1 MREAFISPIFGAS
14 ASNAEAFA
22 ISAAAIRPLRC
33 ALRPASSA
41 KSSNTSKGDGP
52 NFDRIGSVLQNGA
65 CTYDTTRRR
74 EPWDRLLPDNFSGMC
89 NAAIEEEQRL
99 SLLAEL
105 GVLDTDPEPG
115 FDALTEAAAVL
126 TQCPIALLTLV
137 NGDRQWFKA
146 RVGWEEAR
154 TPREL
159 SFCNVAILSP
169 ELMEVRDAAID
180 LRFAKNALVTGRPNI
195 RFYAGQ
201 PLTVDGIRIG
211 ILCVIDTKP
220 RELRKVEREALQDL
234 GVAAAAMLA
243 ERRKRAVSAEQQRR
257 LTEFAMVGGDWLWET
272 DAHHRIVWMSCAY
285 GNQPALPEPCS
296 LGQALADGRVLEAAD
311 DLPNQ
316 PPTTLHRLFEK
327 RLGFARAVVECE
339 IDGVRRYLSHSAV
352 CRRDPAGHWNG
363 YRGITR
369 DMTVSI
375 AAERAHR
382 EAAALLHD
390 LSAQV
395 PGVIFQLRLDRAG
408 QLSFPFVSDR
418 VNDVCEL
425 STGRLMRTAKAALLR
440 CHRADA
446 AGVMASLRE
455 SAARICP
462 WQRTFRMVLPHAGER
477 TLMVHAEPRAVEGGG
492 VIWHGLLTDVTEQVL
507 ADRRLQQLTLA
518 QVDAAKA
525 AEVRSEFMSRVS
537 HELRTPLNAILGFAQ
552 MLRMTGPSQPGASML
567 DSVLHIETA
576 GTHLLTLVN
585 DMLDL
590 SSMDAGRLNLRLLPV
605 ALGPVVDRCMALLE
619 PHARQHG
626 ITLEVDHGQTLP
638 TVLADAR
645 AVKQLL
651 FNLVGNAVKFSHAGS
666 VVRLALRHEP
676 STARVTLAIT
686 DTGPG
691 IAPEALP
698 SLFEP
703 FRRLRKGHSMATGSG
718 LGLSISQKLAR
729 AMNGAIGVVS
739 LLGHGTTFTV
749 ALPVDGR
756 PDAGLAD
763 DSVFGDLDVPVASA
777 ALAPATVLYI
787 EDEPVNALLMQA
799 VFGLLP
805 GAGLRLLLARDG
817 AEGLRE
823 AGRQRPSLILL
834 DMNLPDLDGLSVLR
848 ALRADAATAQIP
860 VIAVSADALPEQI
873 RAALDAGID
882 AYWTKPLKLKQVQ
895 AELARRFQAPDA
907 ATRPAE

>member
-1 MREAFISPIFGAS
+1 MFGGMS
-14 ASNAEAFA
+14 K
-22 ISAAAIRPLRC
+22 AA
-33 ALRPASSA
+33 
-41 KSSNTSKGDGP
+41 
-52 NFDRIGSVLQNGA
+52 
-65 CTYDTTRRR
+65 
-74 EPWDRLLPDNFSGMC
+74 M
-89 NAAIEEEQRL
+89 EEQQRL

-115 FDALTEAAAVL
+115 FDALTQAAAAL
-126 TQCPIALLTLV
+126 TQCPIALLSLV
-137 NGDRQWFKA
+137 DGERQWFKS
-146 RVGWEEAR
+146 RVGLEEAQ

-159 SFCNVAILSP
+159 SFCSEAILTP
-169 ELMEVRDAAID
+169 DLLEVRDATID
-180 LRFAKNALVTGRPNI
+180 LRFAANGLVTDSPNI

-211 ILCVIDTKP
+211 TLCVIDTKP
-220 RELRKVEREALQDL
+220 RELRVIEREALQDL
-234 GVAAAAMLA
+234 GAAASAMLT

-257 LTEFAMVGGDWLWET
+257 LTEFAMVAGDWLWET

-285 GNQPALPEPCS
+285 GNQPALPEPWL
-296 LGQALADGRVLEAAD
+296 LGQPMADGRVLETAD
-311 DLPNQ
+311 DSPNQ
-316 PPTTLHRLFEK
+316 APTTLHHLFEK

-339 IDGVRRYLSHSAV
+339 IDGEQRYLSHSAV
-352 CRRDPAGHWNG
+352 CRRDPSGHWNG

-369 DMTVSI
+369 DMTTRM

-382 EAAALLHD
+382 DAAALLAD

-408 QLSFPFVSDR
+408 RFSFPFVSHRLD
-418 VNDVCEL
+418 DVCEL
-425 STGRLMRTAKAALLR
+425 STGRLLANAKAALLR

-446 AGVMASLRE
+446 GAVMKSLRA
-455 SAARICP
+455 SAARIGL
-462 WQRTFRMVLPHAGER
+462 WRETFRMVLPDAGER

-492 VIWHGLLTDVTEQVL
+492 VLWHGLLTDVTEQIL
-507 ADRRLQQLTLA
+507 AARHLQQLTLA
-518 QVDAAKA
+518 QVNAEKA
-525 AEVRSEFMSRVS
+525 VEVRSEFMSRVS

-552 MLRMTGPSQPGASML
+552 MLRMAGPAQPGANML
-567 DSVLHIETA
+567 DSVRHIETA

-590 SSMDAGRLNLRLLPV
+590 SSMDAGHLNLQLLPV
-605 ALGPVVDRCMALLE
+605 ALGPLVGRCLALLE

-626 ITLEVDHGQTLP
+626 ITLEADDGLRLP

-651 FNLVGNAVKFSHAGS
+651 FNLLGNAVKFSHAGS
-666 VVRLALRHEP
+666 VVRLALRHDA
-676 STARVTLAIT
+676 STARVMLAIT

-703 FRRLRKGHSMATGSG
+703 FRRTREGRASAAGSG
-718 LGLSISQKLAR
+718 LGLSISQKLAW
-729 AMNGAIGVVS
+729 AMNGTIDVVS
-739 LLGHGTTFTV
+739 VLGHGTTFTV

-763 DSVFGDLDVPVASA
+763 DSVFGDLDVPVPTA

-799 VFGLLP
+799 VFGSLP
-805 GAGLRLLLARDG
+805 GAALRLLVARDG

-834 DMNLPDLDGLSVLR
+834 DMNLPDIDGLSVLR
-848 ALRADAATAQIP
+848 ALRSDAATAQIP

-873 RAALDAGID
+873 RAALDAGIE
-882 AYWTKPLKLKQVQ
+882 AYWTKPLNLKQVQ
-895 AELARRFQAPDA
+895 AELARRFQSPA
-907 ATRPAE
+907 AEVTQPS

>member
-1 MREAFISPIFGAS
+1 M
-14 ASNAEAFA
+14 
-22 ISAAAIRPLRC
+22 
-33 ALRPASSA
+33 
-41 KSSNTSKGDGP
+41 
-52 NFDRIGSVLQNGA
+52 
-65 CTYDTTRRR
+65 
-74 EPWDRLLPDNFSGMC
+74 PDNFSAMG

-115 FDALTEAAAVL
+115 FDALTQAAAVL

-146 RVGWEEAR
+146 RVGWEEAQA
-154 TPREL
+154 PREL
-159 SFCNVAILSP
+159 SFCSVAILSP
-169 ELMEVRDAAID
+169 ELMEVHDAAID
-180 LRFAKNALVTGRPNI
+180 PRFAKNALVTGRPNI

-211 ILCVIDTKP
+211 ILCVIDMKP
-220 RELRKVEREALQDL
+220 RELQKVEREALQDL
-234 GVAAAAMLA
+234 GVAASAMLA

-257 LTEFAMVGGDWLWET
+257 LTEFAMVAGDWLWET
-272 DAHHRIVWMSCAY
+272 DVHHRIVWVSCAY
-285 GNQPALPEPCS
+285 GNEPALPEPCW
-296 LGQALADGRVLEAAD
+296 LGEPLADGRVLENAD

-352 CRRDPAGHWNG
+352 CRRDLSGHWNG

-375 AAERAHR
+375 TAERAHR

-408 QLSFPFVSDR
+408 HLSFPFVSER

-462 WQRTFRMVLPHAGER
+462 WRRTFRMVLPHAGER
-477 TLMVHAEPRAVEGGG
+477 TLMVHAEPRTIEGGG

-518 QVDAAKA
+518 EVDAAKA
-525 AEVRSEFMSRVS
+525 VEVRSEFMSRVS

-552 MLRMTGPSQPGASML
+552 MLRMRGPSQPGASML

-626 ITLEVDHGQTLP
+626 ITFEVDHGQTLP

-676 STARVTLAIT
+676 ATARVTLAIT

-703 FRRLRKGHSMATGSG
+703 FTRIREGHATGSG
-718 LGLSISQKLAR
+718 LGLSISQKLAW
-729 AMNGAIGVVS
+729 AMDGAIGVVS
-739 LLGHGTTFTV
+739 LPGHGTTFTV

-763 DSVFGDLDVPVASA
+763 DSVFGDLDVPVPSA

-799 VFGLLP
+799 VFGSLP

-823 AGRQRPSLILL
+823 ASLQRPSLILL

-848 ALRADAATAQIP
+848 ALRGAAATAQIP

-873 RAALDAGID
+873 QAALDAGID
-882 AYWTKPLKLKQVQ
+882 AYWTKPLNLKKVQ